1 MRERERERGE
11 FFRARQRVSFRAHTH
26 TPRPKTRRKKICQV
40 KKRKVSSPPLV
51 SIPTFAPTGKVARIF
66 PSRSFS
72 LALDGGQ
79 MASID
84 RSIEARARARRSGT
98 SDRWDRGR
106 LPSLRETTHGNRS
119 RGMGGG
125 GAGSFRPNTP
135 VRRES
140 TSKAFHG
147 KVLFSA
153 TKNSR
158 EKARRRRR
166 RRRRRT
172 LILYA
177 KYRFSTILLWTFGLF
192 KSRSICVRVRL
203 LLATCSSSSS
213 SSEAKMRAVRS
224 RSSIREP
231 PPPPSS
237 PPPDVFFRPRRRKPG
252 MIDSSSSSS
261 S

>member
-1 MRERERERGE
+1 
-11 FFRARQRVSFRAHTH
+11 
-26 TPRPKTRRKKICQV
+26 
-40 KKRKVSSPPLV
+40 
-51 SIPTFAPTGKVARIF
+51 
-66 PSRSFS
+66 
-72 LALDGGQ
+72 

-106 LPSLRETTHGNRS
+106 LPSLRETTHRIV
-119 RGMGGG
+119 RGKWGGG
-125 GAGSFRPNTP
+125 EIVQTQHPNE
-135 VRRES
+135 RES

-158 EKARRRRR
+158 KKARRRRR